1 MSVLARRLSS
11 GFLAVVGALV
21 VAAAGTA
28 TAVAEPADG
37 LEGEPPGDA
46 RPKIG
51 LVLSGGG
58 ARGGA
63 HLGVIKALEE
73 LRVPIDYI
81 AGTSIGAAVGGIYA
95 SGLSVPE
102 VEEFLASIDW
112 DAAFGNV
119 TPRQLRSFRRKRD
132 DDLYLVSQK
141 PGLNNGEMQLP
152 VGLVQGQVIDMIM
165 SRVVFPVAQI
175 EDFDDLR
182 IPFRAVAGDLATGE
196 AVILESGDLARAIR
210 ASMAVPAALSPMVI
224 DGRLLVDGGIVMNL
238 PVEVAQ
244 RMGADVVIAV
254 DITDR
259 LASREEIR
267 SVVQVT
273 EQLTNLLTRTGTER
287 QSALLTD
294 RDVLLRPEIPS
305 ELNSVSFARINETIQ
320 YGYAAVMAQRERFA
334 PYALDEQA
342 YAAYMA
348 EHPDPRATS
357 LPTIDFVRLDNDSP
371 IADSVIEARM
381 DDIEIGQPLDF
392 DALDRALNKV
402 YGLDFYQNVRYELVE
417 EEDMTGLDVSL
428 TERSWG
434 PNYLQLGVEYSSA
447 TDQDALFGL
456 AASYLRTEIN
466 ERGAEWR
473 ATFFVGDEPAF
484 LTDMYL
490 PLGPKALYF
499 VAPELDFETEMLN
512 VYDADTLVAEVKKR
526 QGLFE
531 IAGGRELLSWGEF
544 RVGLRTGA
552 GDTELRV
559 GDPAFVPADSFHRG
573 EIFTR
578 FSVDTLDSLTFPRHG
593 VFTSAEWLTSNTD
606 WLAADEDFD
615 QVLVRS
621 TFAKTWGR
629 HTLVSTLRYDA
640 TISGQAPISNLYRFG
655 GLFDLSGLGR
665 GQLTGQH
672 VTRLGTGYYRRIGD
686 LALFPAFAGV
696 SVEVGNAWQSRSDI
710 SLDASIWGGS
720 LWAGVDT
727 PIGPIY
733 LAYGAAEGGKHAFY
747 VVLGRVF

>member
-1 MSVLARRLSS
+1 MSVLVRRLSS
-11 GFLAVVGALV
+11 SVLAAAVAIVATAH
-21 VAAAGTA
+21 VAAQPRA
-28 TAVAEPADG
+28 T
-37 LEGEPPGDA
+37 LEGEPPE

-95 SGLSVPE
+95 SGLSVAE
-102 VEEFLASIDW
+102 VDEFLASIDW

-119 TPRQLRSFRRKRD
+119 TPRRLRSFRRKRD

-141 PGLNNGEMQLP
+141 PGLNDGELQLP
-152 VGLVQGQVIDMIM
+152 VGLVQGQVIDMTM
-165 SRVVFPVAQI
+165 SRVVFPVAHI
-175 EDFDDLR
+175 EDFDDLA

-196 AVILESGDLARAIR
+196 AVILESGDLARAVR
-210 ASMAVPAALSPMVI
+210 ASMAVPAALAPMVI

-238 PVEVAQ
+238 PVEVAKD
-244 RMGADVVIAV
+244 MGADVVVAV

-267 SVVQVT
+267 SIVQVT
-273 EQLTNLLTRTGTER
+273 EQLTNLLTRTGTVR
-287 QSALLTD
+287 QSELLTE
-294 RDVLLRPEIPS
+294 RDILLHPEIPS
-305 ELNSVSFARINETIQ
+305 EMSSVSFARMTETVEF
-320 YGYAAVMAQRERFA
+320 GYQAVMAQRDRFA
-334 PYALDEQA
+334 PYSLDELA
-342 YAAYMA
+342 YAAYKA
-348 EHPDPRATS
+348 EHPDPRATTV
-357 LPTIDFVRLDNDSP
+357 PTIDFVRIENDSP

-381 DDIEIGQPLDF
+381 DDIVIGAPLDF
-392 DALDRALNKV
+392 DALDRALNTV
-402 YGLDFYQNVRYELVE
+402 YGLDFYQNVRYQLVE
-417 EEDMTGLDVSL
+417 EGDMTGLEVSL

-447 TDQDALFGL
+447 SDQDALFGL

-466 ERGAEWR
+466 ARGAEWR

-484 LTDMYL
+484 LTDFYL
-490 PLGPKALYF
+490 PLGPKALF
-499 VAPELDFETEMLN
+499 FIAPEIDFETELLN
-512 VYDADTLVAEVKKR
+512 LYDVDTLAAEVKKR

-531 IAGGRELLSWGEF
+531 IAGGRELLSWGEV
-544 RVGLRTGA
+544 RIGLRTGA

-559 GDPAFVPADSFHRG
+559 GDPALVPTDSFHRG
-573 EIFTR
+573 ETFAR
-578 FSVDTLDSLTFPRHG
+578 FSVDTLDSLTFPRSG
-593 VFTSAEWLTSNTD
+593 MFMSTELLTSNTE
-606 WLAADEDFD
+606 WLAADADFD
-615 QVLVRS
+615 QLQVRS
-621 TFAKTWGR
+621 TYAKTWGR
-629 HTLVSTLRYDA
+629 HTILSTLRYDA
-640 TISGQAPISNLYRFG
+640 TISGQAPLSNLFRFG
-655 GLFDLSGLGR
+655 GMFDLSGFGR

-672 VTRLGTGYYRRIGD
+672 VARLGTGYYRRIGD

-696 SVEVGNAWQSRSDI
+696 SLEVGNAWDNRSDI
-710 SLDASIWGGS
+710 SLNGSIWGGS

-727 PIGPIY
+727 PVGPIY
-733 LAYGAAEGGKHAFY
+733 LGYGVAEGGQDAFY

>member
-11 GFLAVVGALV
+11 ALFAASTLLAA
-21 VAAAGTA
+21 VAAAQ
-28 TAVAEPADG
+28 PAPDSG
-37 LEGEPPGDA
+37 LEGEPASDA

-95 SGLSVPE
+95 SGLTVPE
-102 VEEFLASIDW
+102 VEAFLASIDW

-119 TPRQLRSFRRKRD
+119 TPRRLRSFRRKRD

-141 PGLNNGEMQLP
+141 PGLNDGELQLP
-152 VGLVQGQVIDMIM
+152 VGFVQGQVIDMIM

-175 EDFDDLR
+175 ENFDDLA

-196 AVILESGDLARAIR
+196 AVILQSGDLARAIR

-244 RMGADVVIAV
+244 GMGADVVVAV
-254 DITDR
+254 DITDP
-259 LASREEIR
+259 LSSREEIR

-273 EQLTNLLTRTGTER
+273 EQLTNLLTRTGILR
-287 QSALLTD
+287 QTTLLTD
-294 RDVLLRPEIPS
+294 KDFLLHPEFPE
-305 ELNSVSFARINETIQ
+305 ELSSVSFARINETVQ
-320 YGYAAVMAQRERFA
+320 YGYAAVMAQRERFT
-334 PYALDEQA
+334 PYALDAEA
-342 YAAYMA
+342 YAAYKA
-348 EHPDPRATS
+348 AHPDPRATS
-357 LPTIDFVRLDNDSP
+357 LPTIDFVRLENDSP
-371 IADSVIEARM
+371 IADSVIAARM
-381 DDIEIGQPLDF
+381 DDIKIGEPLDF
-392 DALDRALNKV
+392 EALDRALNKV
-402 YGLDFYQNVRYELVE
+402 YGLDFYQNVRYQLVDE
-417 EEDMTGLDVSL
+417 GDTTGLEVSL

-447 TDQDALFGL
+447 TDQEALFGL

-466 ERGAEWR
+466 DRGAEWR
-473 ATFFVGDEPAF
+473 ATFSLGDEPAF

-490 PLGPKALYF
+490 PFGPKALWF
-499 VAPELDFETEMLN
+499 MAPALDFETELLN
-512 VYDADTLVAEVKKR
+512 IYDVDTLVAEAKRR
-526 QGLFE
+526 QGLLE
-531 IAGGRELLSWGEF
+531 IAGGRELVSWGEI

-559 GDPAFVPADSFHRG
+559 GDPAFVPTDSFHRG

-578 FSVDTLDSLTFPRHG
+578 FSVDTLDSITFPRSG

-606 WLAADEDFD
+606 SLAAEAEFD
-615 QVLVRS
+615 QLLVRS

-640 TISGQAPISNLYRFG
+640 TISGQAPISNIFRFG

-672 VTRLGTGYYRRIGD
+672 VARLGAGYFRRIGD
-686 LALFPAFAGV
+686 LALFPAFAGF
-696 SVEVGNAWQSRSDI
+696 SVEVGNVWQNRSDI
-710 SLDASIWGGS
+710 SLDSSIWGGS

-727 PIGPIY
+727 PIGPVY
-733 LAYGAAEGGKHAFY
+733 LAYGDTEGGRNAFY